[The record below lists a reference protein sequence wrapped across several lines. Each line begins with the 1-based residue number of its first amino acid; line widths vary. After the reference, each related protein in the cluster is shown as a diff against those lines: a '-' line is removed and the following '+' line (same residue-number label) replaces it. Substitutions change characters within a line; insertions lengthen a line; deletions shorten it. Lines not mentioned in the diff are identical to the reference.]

1 MTDGKRVFR
10 PKSAPDATA
19 PAPGTT
25 SIASVGDI
33 LRTRREELGWKLP
46 DVAAWLRI
54 RLPYL
59 EALEAGRAA
68 ELPGSAYA
76 IGFLRTYA
84 KALGLESEQLAERFK
99 VESRGAFTRR
109 SELTFPMP
117 LPDRGLPTGVLLLCG
132 IVILVGAYV
141 GWYKLSSSEGTGN
154 DTPARLTLP
163 GLSSPPTTA
172 SPQVA
177 SMLPPA
183 DERPTPQPLPPQER
197 EALTG
202 MPATP
207 ATPAAPPPS
216 DPPMPAPAAPT
227 QPLEKMGEDRNMLAQ
242 QQAAAQSAPAAPVA
256 GDTVTLNASAAT
268 WVQVRKPGGP
278 VLYDH
283 VLQPGETW
291 QAPADQTGLVLTVGN
306 AGGLTLSSGGV
317 TTQPL
322 GRNGEVRRNIPLT
335 PAAVAD
341 GSVMQ
346 AAAPAPQQQNIH
358 PPMPSSAAMAQPA
371 GTAATG
377 SGNNLSPPLPQHFNA
392 E

>member
-1 MTDGKRVFR
+1 MSDGKRVFR
-10 PKSAPDATA
+10 PKSAPD
-19 PAPGTT
+19 GTT
-25 SIASVGDI
+25 PVPGASPIASVGDI
-33 LRTRREELGWKLP
+33 LRARREELGWKLP

-59 EALEAGRAA
+59 EALEAGRAS

-84 KALGLESEQLAERFK
+84 KALGLDGEPLAARFK

-109 SELTFPMP
+109 AELSFPVP

-141 GWYKLSSSEGTGN
+141 GWYKFSSSESTGN
-154 DTPARLTLP
+154 DLPARLTLP
-163 GLSSPPTTA
+163 GTSTIPA

-177 SMLPPA
+177 SMLPPT
-183 DERPTPQPLPPQER
+183 DDRPTPQPLPPQER

-207 ATPAAPPPS
+207 ASSPPADVPIPA
-216 DPPMPAPAAPT
+216 PMPASPT
-227 QPLEKMGEDRNMLAQ
+227 QPLEKMGEDRNVLAQ
-242 QQAAAQSAPAAPVA
+242 QQATTQPATGAAN
-256 GDTVTLNASAAT
+256 TVTLNATATT
-268 WVQVRKPGGP
+268 WVQVRKSGGAILYNG
-278 VLYDH
+278 VLH
-283 VLQPGETW
+283 PGETW
-291 QAPADQTGLVLTVGN
+291 QAPADQTDLIMTVGN

-322 GRNGEVRRNIPLT
+322 GRNGEVRHNVPLS
-335 PAAVAD
+335 PASIAD
-341 GSVMQ
+341 GSVMHAGT
-346 AAAPAPQQQNIH
+346 AAAPAAT
-358 PPMPSSAAMAQPA
+358 PP
-371 GTAATG
+371 G
-377 SGNNLSPPLPQHFNA
+377 GNNLSPPLPQHFNA

>member
-1 MTDGKRVFR
+1 MSDGKRIFR
-10 PKSAPDATA
+10 PKPAQGAAA

-25 SIASVGDI
+25 PIASVGDI
-33 LRTRREELGWKLP
+33 LRARREELGWKLP

-59 EALEAGRAA
+59 EALEAGRPG

-76 IGFLRTYA
+76 VGFLRTYA
-84 KALGLESEQLAERFK
+84 KALGLEAEQLVERFK

-109 SELTFPMP
+109 SELSFPVP

-141 GWYKLSSSEGTGN
+141 GWYKLTGTDGLGH
-154 DTPARLTLP
+154 DIPDKLTLP
-163 GLSSPPTTA
+163 GLSSSTTTA

-177 SMLPPA
+177 SVLPQA
-183 DERPTPQPLPPQER
+183 DERPEPPPQPLPLQER

-202 MPATP
+202 GPSPVQQAAPAEP
-207 ATPAAPPPS
+207 VPAAPP
-216 DPPMPAPAAPT
+216 
-227 QPLEKMGEDRNMLAQ
+227 QPLEKMGEDRNLLAQ
-242 QQAAAQSAPAAPVA
+242 QQAAAAAQPAATPA
-256 GDTVTLNASAAT
+256 DSVTLNAIAPT

-278 VLYDH
+278 VLYARMM
-283 VLQPGETW
+283 QSGETW
-291 QAPADQTGLVLTVGN
+291 QTPQDQSGLVLTVGN
-306 AGGLTLSSGGV
+306 AGGLTLMAGGI

-322 GRNGEVRRNIPLT
+322 GRIGEVRHNIPLS

-341 GSVMQ
+341 GSVMH
-346 AAAPAPQQQNIH
+346 ASPAPA
-358 PPMPSSAAMAQPA
+358 MPPA
-371 GTAATG
+371 GPSPLTDTSATGATPAAG
-377 SGNNLSPPLPQHFNA
+377 SGNNLSPPLPQHINP

>member
-10 PKSAPDATA
+10 PKSAPDGTA
-19 PAPGTT
+19 PAPGA
-25 SIASVGDI
+25 SPIASVGDV
-33 LRTRREELGWKLP
+33 LRARREELGWKLP

-84 KALGLESEQLAERFK
+84 KTLGLESEPLVERFK

-109 SELTFPMP
+109 AELTFPMP

-132 IVILVGAYV
+132 IVILVGAYA
-141 GWYKLSSSEGTGN
+141 GWYRFSSSESAGS
-154 DTPARLTLP
+154 DLPARLTLP
-163 GLSSPPTTA
+163 GTSTVTA

-183 DERPTPQPLPPQER
+183 DDRPTPQPLPPQER

-202 MPATP
+202 MPA
-207 ATPAAPPPS
+207 APAAPPPAA
-216 DPPMPAPAAPT
+216 DPPMPTAPT
-227 QPLEKMGEDRNMLAQ
+227 QPLEKMGEDRNVLAQ
-242 QQAAAQSAPAAPVA
+242 KQAATQPAPAPGAA
-256 GDTVTLNASAAT
+256 DTITLNATATT
-268 WVQVRKPGGP
+268 WVQVRKSGGA
-278 VLYDH
+278 VLYNG
-283 VLQPGETW
+283 VLHPGEIW
-291 QAPADQTGLVLTVGN
+291 QAPADQTDLVMTVGN

-322 GRNGEVRRNIPLT
+322 GRNGEVRHNVPLS
-335 PAAVAD
+335 PASIAD
-341 GSVMQ
+341 GSVMHTS
-346 AAAPAPQQQNIH
+346 APAPAPAIQ
-358 PPMPSSAAMAQPA
+358 PPMPSAPA
-371 GTAATG
+371 TTPG
-377 SGNNLSPPLPQHFNA
+377 GNNLSPPLPQHFNA